1 MPVIISKHTK
11 QIRVNF
17 TMLFLSIAGTKVEQN
32 KQKNGDCGH
41 LPLKYFNTLRML
53 GNFVVLLQSF

>member
-17 TMLFLSIAGTKVEQN
+17 TMLFLSIAGTNVEHNKQN
-32 KQKNGDCGH
+32 KGDLGH
-41 LPLKYFNTLRML
+41 LSLKYFNTLRML
-53 GNFVVLLQSF
+53 DDFVILLQPF